1 MEGYGLTETSPLY
14 PLMIC
19 EMGFRVG
26 TVGKVIDNVHVKIAA
41 DGAFVKVL
49 T

>member
-1 MEGYGLTETSPLY
+1 
-14 PLMIC
+14 
-19 EMGFRVG
+19 MGFRVG

-41 DGAFVKVL
+41 DGEILVKVL

>member
-1 MEGYGLTETSPLY
+1 MEGYGLTETSRY

-26 TVGKVIDNVHVKIAA
+26 TVGKLLNVHVKIAA
-41 DGAFVKVL
+41 REIL
-49 T
+49 